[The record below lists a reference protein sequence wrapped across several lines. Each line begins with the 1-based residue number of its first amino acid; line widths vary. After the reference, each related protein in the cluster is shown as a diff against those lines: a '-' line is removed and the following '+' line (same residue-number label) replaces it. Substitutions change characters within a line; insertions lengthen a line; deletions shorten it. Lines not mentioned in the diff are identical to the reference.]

1 MPVVTHDVVPD
12 GDIYIVL
19 KNPNAKW
26 TAPLFKLRK
35 HATDKASYIRD
46 KCSMDLPNL
55 FRLGLEP
62 YEYRI
67 RVSSQHLITACP
79 KFKKML
85 QSPWKESAPVNATS
99 PSESSD
105 QVPCIPAIREIS
117 TSGWNVHAL
126 VQVLNIIHGRNKEV
140 TRGDTTLRFIADMTV
155 IVNYY
160 ECVEAASLAADL
172 WRERVDVPKKY
183 GKESI
188 VLLFISWVFS
198 WDAMFSSMAQLV
210 MEHGEGLEHVET
222 NNLPIATIL
231 EKLDKKRQWSFP
243 VVFNR
248 LNHLRGE
255 LLQGRMG
262 CNRKCRDMLVGRLG
276 AAKNDMNKKF
286 GNWDRKHKGI
296 SVGLVMSTL
305 DNYASPKWRDPDEKG
320 RAHSRDCSIKNL
332 MQPTFN

>member
-1 MPVVTHDVVPD
+1 
-12 GDIYIVL
+12 
-19 KNPNAKW
+19 
-26 TAPLFKLRK
+26 
-35 HATDKASYIRD
+35 
-46 KCSMDLPNL
+46 
-55 FRLGLEP
+55 
-62 YEYRI
+62 
-67 RVSSQHLITACP
+67 
-79 KFKKML
+79 ML

-188 VLLFISWVFS
+188 MLLFISWVFS

-231 EKLDKKRQWSFP
+231 GKE
-243 VVFNR
+243 
-248 LNHLRGE
+248 H
-255 LLQGRMG
+255 
-262 CNRKCRDMLVGRLG
+262 
-276 AAKNDMNKKF
+276 
-286 GNWDRKHKGI
+286 H
-296 SVGLVMSTL
+296 T
-305 DNYASPKWRDPDEKG
+305 DNVRPDY
-320 RAHSRDCSIKNL
+320 
-332 MQPTFN
+332 

>member
-46 KCSMDLPNL
+46 KCSMDLPKL
-55 FRLGLEP
+55 LRLGRKEKHVGKERRSQHLDTVEP

-67 RVSSQHLITACP
+67 RVSSQHLITAYP

-105 QVPCIPAIREIS
+105 QVLCIPAIREIS

-188 VLLFISWVFS
+188 MLLFISWVFS

-231 EKLDKKRQWSFP
+231 GKE
-243 VVFNR
+243 
-248 LNHLRGE
+248 H
-255 LLQGRMG
+255 
-262 CNRKCRDMLVGRLG
+262 
-276 AAKNDMNKKF
+276 
-286 GNWDRKHKGI
+286 H
-296 SVGLVMSTL
+296 T
-305 DNYASPKWRDPDEKG
+305 DNVRPDY
-320 RAHSRDCSIKNL
+320 
-332 MQPTFN
+332 

>member
-1 MPVVTHDVVPD
+1 M
-12 GDIYIVL
+12 
-19 KNPNAKW
+19 
-26 TAPLFKLRK
+26 
-35 HATDKASYIRD
+35 
-46 KCSMDLPNL
+46 
-55 FRLGLEP
+55 
-62 YEYRI
+62 
-67 RVSSQHLITACP
+67 SSQHLITACP

-231 EKLDKKRQWSFP
+231 GKE
-243 VVFNR
+243 
-248 LNHLRGE
+248 H
-255 LLQGRMG
+255 
-262 CNRKCRDMLVGRLG
+262 
-276 AAKNDMNKKF
+276 
-286 GNWDRKHKGI
+286 H
-296 SVGLVMSTL
+296 T
-305 DNYASPKWRDPDEKG
+305 DNVRPDY
-320 RAHSRDCSIKNL
+320 
-332 MQPTFN
+332 